1 MVHGPD
7 AFESASTAARE
18 VIEDAVRDY
27 YRRMSDPNPIIWLRR
42 ERGARGPAPTYS
54 RERIAEVAIA
64 LADDEGIEAVTM
76 RRIAS
81 ELGTGAMTLY
91 RYLPNKEDLYAVVID
106 QALGFEPQE
115 PTGDVRADLA
125 TFARRYR
132 ETLRR
137 HPWLAHA
144 MAGRPIMGPN
154 MLRANERDLALVD
167 GRGLSIDDMV
177 NVVNLIRYWVTGASQ
192 AETAERE
199 AALRTGEDSAAWQ
212 ERMGPY
218 ITELVSSG
226 RYPYLDRLVREA
238 RHSDRDEQFEAGLAI
253 LLDGVQTR
261 FPALATAGG
270 ARPR

>member
-1 MVHGPD
+1 
-7 AFESASTAARE
+7 
-18 VIEDAVRDY
+18 
-27 YRRMSDPNPIIWLRR
+27 MSDPNPIIWLRR

-64 LADDEGIEAVTM
+64 LADGEGIEAVTM
-76 RRIAS
+76 RRIAK

-91 RYLPNKEDLYAVVID
+91 RYLPNKEDLYAVAID

-115 PTGDVRADLA
+115 PTGDARADLT

-154 MLRANERDLALVD
+154 MLRANERDLALLD
-167 GRGLSIDDMV
+167 GRGLSIDDMIH
-177 NVVNLIRYWVTGASQ
+177 VVNLIRHWVTGANQ

-199 AALRTGEDSAAWQ
+199 ADSRSGSERTAWQ

-218 ITELVSSG
+218 VTELLATG
-226 RYPYLDRLVREA
+226 HFPYLERVVREA
-238 RHSDRDEQFEAGLAI
+238 RHGGRDEQFETGLAM
-253 LLDGVQTR
+253 LLDGVEAR
-261 FPALATAGG
+261 FPALSG
-270 ARPR
+270 APGNEPPERR

>member
-1 MVHGPD
+1 
-7 AFESASTAARE
+7 
-18 VIEDAVRDY
+18 
-27 YRRMSDPNPIIWLRR
+27 MSDPNPIIWLRR

-64 LADDEGIEAVTM
+64 LADGEGIEAVTM
-76 RRIAS
+76 RRIAK

-91 RYLPNKEDLYAVVID
+91 RYLPNKEDLYTVVID
-106 QALGFEPQE
+106 QALGFEAQE
-115 PTGDVRADLA
+115 PTGDARADLA

-144 MAGRPIMGPN
+144 MAARPVMGPN

-167 GRGLSIDDMV
+167 GRGLSIDDMAH
-177 NVVNLIRYWVTGASQ
+177 VVNLIRHWVTGASQ

-199 AALRTGEDSAAWQ
+199 AALRSGEVRTAWQ

-218 ITELVSSG
+218 MTDLLATG
-226 RYPYLDRLVREA
+226 RFPYLDRLVHEA
-238 RHSDRDEQFEAGLAI
+238 RHGDHNEQFEAGLAI
-253 LLDGVQTR
+253 LLDGVEAR
-261 FPALATAGG
+261 FPALSGPPG
-270 ARPR
+270 NEPPERS

>member
-1 MVHGPD
+1 
-7 AFESASTAARE
+7 
-18 VIEDAVRDY
+18 
-27 YRRMSDPNPIIWLRR
+27 MSDPNPIIWLRR
-42 ERGARGPAPTYS
+42 ERGARGPAPAYS

-64 LADDEGIEAVTM
+64 LADGEGIEAVTM
-76 RRIAS
+76 RRIAK

-106 QALGFEPQE
+106 QALGFEEQE

-132 ETLRR
+132 ETLLR

-154 MLRANERDLALVD
+154 LLSANERDLALVD

-177 NVVNLIRYWVTGASQ
+177 HVVNLIRHWVTGASQ

-199 AALRTGEDSAAWQ
+199 AALRSGEDRAAWQ
-212 ERMGPY
+212 KRMGPY
-218 ITELVSSG
+218 MTELLATG
-226 RYPYLDRLVREA
+226 RFPYLERLVHEA
-238 RHSDRDEQFEAGLAI
+238 RHGGHDEKFEAGLAI
-253 LLDGVQTR
+253 LLDGVEAR
-261 FPALATAGG
+261 FPTLSGPPG
-270 ARPR
+270 NEPPERS

>member
-1 MVHGPD
+1 
-7 AFESASTAARE
+7 
-18 VIEDAVRDY
+18 
-27 YRRMSDPNPIIWLRR
+27 MSDPNPIIWLRR

-64 LADDEGIEAVTM
+64 LADGEGIEAVTM
-76 RRIAS
+76 RRIAK

-106 QALGFEPQE
+106 QALGFEAQE
-115 PTGDVRADLA
+115 PTGDARADLA

-177 NVVNLIRYWVTGASQ
+177 HVVNLIRHWVTGASQ

-199 AALRTGEDSAAWQ
+199 AALRSGEDRTAWQ
-212 ERMGPY
+212 KRMGPY
-218 ITELVSSG
+218 MTELLATG
-226 RYPYLDRLVREA
+226 RFPYLERLVHKA
-238 RHSDRDEQFEAGLAI
+238 RHGGHDEQFEAGLAI
-253 LLDGVQTR
+253 LLDGVEAR
-261 FPALATAGG
+261 FPALSGPPG
-270 ARPR
+270 NEPPEHS

>member
-1 MVHGPD
+1 
-7 AFESASTAARE
+7 
-18 VIEDAVRDY
+18 
-27 YRRMSDPNPIIWLRR
+27 MSDPNPIIWLRR

-64 LADDEGIEAVTM
+64 LADGEGIEAVTM
-76 RRIAS
+76 RRIAK

-106 QALGFEPQE
+106 QALGFEAQE

-177 NVVNLIRYWVTGASQ
+177 HVVNLIRRWVTGASQ

-199 AALRTGEDSAAWQ
+199 AALRSGEDRKAWQ
-212 ERMGPY
+212 ARMGPY
-218 ITELVSSG
+218 MTELLATG
-226 RYPYLDRLVREA
+226 RFPYLERLVREA
-238 RHSDRDEQFEAGLAI
+238 RHGGHDEQFEAGLAI
-253 LLDGVQTR
+253 LLDGVEAR
-261 FPALATAGG
+261 FPALSG
-270 ARPR
+270 APGNEPPGRS